1 MSIKVTIPKS
11 PPKLGIKE
19 DINLN
24 VRKTLGNQLVVFDH
38 PDVDIVIYPE
48 SKKILALSKDKSSE
62 EVYDTQD
69 RLFRLLRT
77 EGIVEPESIRGGFVY
92 GSMEA
97 QMFLNEDYDMVQ
109 VALYGINKFIV
120 EERPYFEHIEE
131 FEKAVDD
138 YLTEPT
144 DTDSTPLGEVPQEP
158 VKGSIRPGW
167 IRGPYGMSIMNR
179 S

>member
-1 MSIKVTIPKS
+1 MSIKVTIPHVKN
-11 PPKLGIKE
+11 KLGIKE
-19 DINLN
+19 DISLD

-48 SKKILALSKDKSSE
+48 SKKILALAKHITNE

-69 RLFRLLRT
+69 RLFLLLRT
-77 EGIVEPESIRGGFVY
+77 EGLIEPESVRSGYVY

-97 QMFLNEDYDMVQ
+97 QMFLNEEIDMVQ
-109 VALYGINKFIV
+109 AALYSINKFII
-120 EERPYFEHIEE
+120 EEKPYFEYIEE
-131 FEKAVDD
+131 FERAVND
-138 YLTEPT
+138 YLTEPENS
-144 DTDSTPLGEVPQEP
+144 DSTELGEVPQEP

-179 S
+179 N

>member
-1 MSIKVTIPKS
+1 MSIKVTIPHVQ
-11 PPKLGIKE
+11 PKIGIKE
-19 DINLN
+19 DIHLN
-24 VRKTLGNQLVVFDH
+24 VRKTLGNQLVVYDH
-38 PDVDIVIYPE
+38 PDVNIVIYPE
-48 SKKILALSKDKSSE
+48 SKKILALAKQITNE

-69 RLFRLLRT
+69 RLFLLLRN
-77 EGIVEPESIRGGFVY
+77 EGIVEPESVRSGYVY

>member
-1 MSIKVTIPKS
+1 MTIKVTIPKS

-69 RLFRLLRT
+69 RLFRLLRA
-77 EGIVEPESIRGGFVY
+77 EGIVEPESVRGGYVY

-109 VALYGINKFIV
+109 VALHGINKFII
-120 EERPYFEHIEE
+120 EEKPYFEHIEE
-131 FEKAVDD
+131 FERAVDD
-138 YLTEPT
+138 YLTEPESS
-144 DTDSTPLGEVPQEP
+144 DSTELGEVPQEP

-179 S
+179 N